1 MARVF
6 TFRGTS
12 MGLLIFWLSIIDR
25 NGEEEEREMEE
36 NEMFRNYSRF
46 Y

>member
-1 MARVF
+1 
-6 TFRGTS
+6 

-25 NGEEEEREMEE
+25 NGEEEMEREMEE